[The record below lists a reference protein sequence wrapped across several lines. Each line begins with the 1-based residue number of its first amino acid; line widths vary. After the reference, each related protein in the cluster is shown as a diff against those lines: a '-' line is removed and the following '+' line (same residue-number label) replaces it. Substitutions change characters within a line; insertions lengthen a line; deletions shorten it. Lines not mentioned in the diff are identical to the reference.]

1 MAVVPT
7 GIGKLDELVG
17 GGLEKGSSALIHM
30 TPGLEGATFA
40 QQILLEGLKNG
51 LGGIYVVNNKAPASV
66 LDATLQL
73 NWNAKLFGKVKFV
86 DCFSSTL
93 GQASDEKY
101 VTKTPWDLKELDMVI
116 AKAVKENR
124 EAVLVFDSLS
134 TLVERKGE
142 KEVMAAIKG
151 WKDSAKKM
159 NVTALY
165 LFTDWSEKR
174 DVFNRI
180 AGAFDYGIMLKAV
193 EEKMLL
199 RNYFSV
205 EKAPTKVQKVA
216 VPFKIGPDGV
226 AIYVPKILVTGPFHA
241 GKSSFIH
248 AISTRAVSVD
258 RMGTTI
264 ALDHGY
270 VDRGGMSIDL
280 FGTPGQERFT
290 FMIDILNRDVFGII
304 LVVDS
309 MNPEIER
316 AVEML
321 KYVERYG
328 IPLVVAANKQDVKG
342 AMKPQDM
349 KNELVKRGIVKDISV
364 VGTSAATKEGC
375 IELVNVLM
383 DAIIGVKHA

>member
-1 MAVVPT
+1 MAVIST
-7 GIGKLDELVG
+7 GISKLDEIVG

-51 LGGIYVVNNKAPASV
+51 LGGLYLVNNKAPESV
-66 LDATLQL
+66 LDATSEL
-73 NWNAKLFGKVKFV
+73 NWNSKLFDKVKFV

-93 GQASDEKY
+93 GQASGQKY
-101 VTKTPWDLKELDMVI
+101 VAKTPWDIKELGSVI
-116 AKAVKENR
+116 EKAAKENK

-134 TLVERKGE
+134 SLVERKGE
-142 KEVMAAIKG
+142 KEVMAAVKG
-151 WKDSAKKM
+151 WKEATKKM
-159 NVTALY
+159 NVTTIY
-165 LFTDWSEKR
+165 LFTDWTEKTDMFDR
-174 DVFNRI
+174 LS
-180 AGAFDYGIMLKAV
+180 GAFDYGIRLKAV

-205 EKAPTKVQKVA
+205 EKAPSKVQKIA

-226 AIYVPKILVTGPFHA
+226 AIYVPKVLVTGPFHA

-248 AISTRAVSVD
+248 AISTKAVSVD

-270 VDRGGMSIDL
+270 IDHGGMSIDL

-309 MNPEIER
+309 TNPEIDR

-328 IPLVVAANKQDVKG
+328 IPSVIAANKQDVKG

-349 KNELVKRGIVKDISV
+349 KNELVKRGVTKDIIV
-364 VGTSAATKEGC
+364 VGTSAMTKAGC
-375 IELVNVLM
+375 LDLLNALM